1 MLFFFLSEHPFGWS
15 LHWGPQLFIFTSSVF
30 HLFYVFYDASVAL
43 VWARVSAQWGNL
55 SGAPLRLRSG
65 CDLIGNRI
73 PLLSRYLSFV
83 LPSDSRSRADAIH
96 LGVKPSSRR
105 SLSPFERER
114 LSHRQNPPF
123 SVLLSVFKW
132 QNPPALEISSD
143 CRRTAVTGLRLTE
156 LCEPEPTKTAHSH
169 RKNIENCVTLRRQSR
184 LCCSDERRA
193 AVVEAREVV
202 GDIKHLPTVPNLI
215 SGVARAPTE
224 RTG

>member
-1 MLFFFLSEHPFGWS
+1 MLFFFYTRTPLWLVPS
-15 LHWGPQLFIFTSSVF
+15 LGATAVYFYTFSLAS
-30 HLFYVFYDASVAL
+30 FYVFYDTPVAL
-43 VWARVSAQWGNL
+43 VWARRSTQWGNL

-105 SLSPFERER
+105 SLSPVERER

-132 QNPPALEISSD
+132 QNPPALQISRD
-143 CRRTAVTGLRLTE
+143 CGWPAGTGLRLTE
-156 LCEPEPTKTAHSH
+156 LCEPEPTKTAHSR
-169 RKNIENCVTLRRQSR
+169 RKNIENCVTLRCQKS
-184 LCCSDERRA
+184 
-193 AVVEAREVV
+193 
-202 GDIKHLPTVPNLI
+202 TVLQ
-215 SGVARAPTE
+215 R
-224 RTG
+224 